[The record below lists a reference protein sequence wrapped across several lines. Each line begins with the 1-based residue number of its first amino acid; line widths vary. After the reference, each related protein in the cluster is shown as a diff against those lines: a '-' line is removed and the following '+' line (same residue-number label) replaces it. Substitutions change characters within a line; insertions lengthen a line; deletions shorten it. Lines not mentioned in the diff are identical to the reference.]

1 MKAQVEARLNFLAT
15 GETTQKNVDA
25 MKEVLEELK
34 SENLYFDTEAGV
46 KGEGTDT

>member
-1 MKAQVEARLNFLAT
+1 
-15 GETTQKNVDA
+15 

-34 SENLYFDTEAGV
+34 SDNLYFDTEAGV